1 MQFLFLRVLK
11 PYITLLFAGMLLF
24 TTGCEDDDH
33 DHDHDEDH
41 TDADGFVLETEA
53 GVEVYREFEGT
64 QTGGVTLSVGET
76 LELMVHFLDHEGNE
90 IEHSDDEHD
99 DHDDHGDEGDD
110 DSDGL
115 VVSENDATIA
125 VVEVEGHDEEDGDDH
140 DDHGNALHVEGVSAG
155 TTSFKLQLMH
165 DGHADYTSTNNVP
178 VTVNLLYNHSFCFLV
193 LF

>member
-1 MQFLFLRVLK
+1 MQFLYSRVIR
-11 PYITLLFAGMLLF
+11 PHVTILLTSMLLF

-41 TDADGFVLETEA
+41 TDADGFILETEA

-90 IEHSDDEHD
+90 IEHSED
-99 DHDDHGDEGDD
+99 DDHG
-110 DSDGL
+110 DGL
-115 VVSENDATIA
+115 VVSENDATVA
-125 VVEVEGHDEEDGDDH
+125 VVEVEGHDEEEGDDH
-140 DDHGNALHVEGVSAG
+140 GDEEHGNALHVEGVSAG

-178 VTVNLLYNHSFCFLV
+178 VTVN
-193 LF
+193 

>member
-1 MQFLFLRVLK
+1 MQFLYLRVIR
-11 PYITLLFAGMLLF
+11 PHVTILLTSMLLF

-41 TDADGFVLETEA
+41 TDADGFILETEA
-53 GVEVYREFEGT
+53 GVEVYREFKGT

-90 IEHSDDEHD
+90 IEHSED
-99 DHDDHGDEGDD
+99 DDHG
-110 DSDGL
+110 DGL
-115 VVSENDATIA
+115 VVSENDATVA
-125 VVEVEGHDEEDGDDH
+125 VVEVEGHDEEEGDDH
-140 DDHGNALHVEGVSAG
+140 GDEEHGNALHVEGVSAG

-178 VTVNLLYNHSFCFLV
+178 VTVN
-193 LF
+193 